1 MRTKVTLVLIFLNV
15 ALFVFIFKF
24 EHGWR
29 TDQAQRESRR
39 RVLGPEA
46 ASIQQLRISGPGITP
61 IELVRNGSQWALT
74 SPINWPANPHAVNR
88 ILNELQFLEH
98 ETSFSVAELE
108 KNRQSL
114 ADYGLEPPRLTIEFT
129 PVIAPSSG
137 PTATNTEPQRITLQ
151 VGDETKVGNRLY
163 LLSPQR
169 DRVHVVGL
177 SLARSL
183 NLPLEELRT
192 DEVFSIPLFEAR
204 SLTLQNAAAS
214 RVRIRQDGKQWSF
227 EAPIIA
233 RANKPQVEL
242 TISALNALRVHH
254 FLPSG
259 PGSPATPTTNTDL
272 RISLVGNNRQE
283 TLILLNEVEAP
294 PSPPSTANQNE
305 DRAVRFVAALE
316 GKATRFV
323 VEVPQ
328 VLLNTLRNAQDA
340 LREPLILD
348 FAPEALTAVTLSA
361 PNQAPLTLQQLRSSA
376 DGQHTW
382 QIVRS
387 STGQGP
393 QLQPVDPQ
401 RMREL
406 IQVLRHLSAQR
417 FVSDAPSDAD
427 LENWGFNRPE
437 REITLTLNAPTNA
450 LNLTG
455 GSSPLPV
462 VEPQTLSLQIG
473 RPTEPS
479 PHLYARLSNARFV
492 YEIPAAL
499 LDQTAPDP
507 LSYRQRLLRDLPE
520 TARFHTLTLTDLS
533 SGATVF
539 ETSVGDENSD
549 SAATSEADG
558 EAATRRQVEGSTTQ
572 QTARLFAALR
582 RLEAANLVQDHFSD
596 SIFSAGAERAWRWR
610 LDTTVRLPSGRSGDE
625 QSQTI
630 SLFLTERIGGNLQL
644 AGSPELGLVFA
655 INQPLLDALWPLTY
669 RERSAV
675 EATPPDSAKLSPE
688 AGSAADDAATTRRQI
703 KETEAPSA
711 SPLEAAPP
719 STDDAPASASPNEE
733 D

>member
-24 EHGWR
+24 ERGWR
-29 TDQAQRESRR
+29 TDQAQREARR

-46 ASIQQLRISGPGITP
+46 ASIQQLRISGPGLAT
-61 IELVRNGSQWALT
+61 IELTRSGAQWSLT
-74 SPINWPANPHAVNR
+74 SPIDWPANPHAVNR

-108 KNRQSL
+108 KNKQSL

-129 PVIAPSSG
+129 PVSAPISG
-137 PTATNTEPQRITLQ
+137 TPATNTEPQRITLQ

-192 DEVFSIPLFEAR
+192 DDVFSIPLFEAR

-214 RVRIRQDGKQWSF
+214 RVRIRQDGKHWSF

-242 TISALNALRVHH
+242 TISALNSLRVHH
-254 FLPSG
+254 FLPTSTS
-259 PGSPATPTTNTDL
+259 SPAGTPTTNADL

-283 TLILLNEVEAP
+283 TLILLNEIEAP
-294 PSPPSTANQNE
+294 TTSGENE
-305 DRAVRFVAALE
+305 ERAVSFVAALE

-328 VLLNTLRNAQDA
+328 PLLNTLRNAQDA
-340 LREPLILD
+340 LRDPRILD
-348 FAPEALTAVTLSA
+348 FEPEALTAITLSA

-382 QIVRS
+382 QIIRS
-387 STGQGP
+387 NTDQGP

-406 IQVLRHLSAQR
+406 IQTLRRLSAQR

-437 REITLTLNAPTNA
+437 REITLTLNPPANSLNVAGESA
-450 LNLTG
+450 L
-455 GSSPLPV
+455 GSV
-462 VEPQTLSLQIG
+462 AAPQTLRLQIG
-473 RPTEPS
+473 RATEPS
-479 PHLYARLSNARFV
+479 PHLYARLNSARFV
-492 YEIPAAL
+492 YEIPAEL
-499 LDQTAPDP
+499 LEQTAPDP
-507 LSYRQRLLRDLPE
+507 LDYRQHLLRELPE
-520 TARFHTLTLTDLS
+520 TARFHSLTLTDLN
-533 SGATVF
+533 SGNIVF
-539 ETSVGDENSD
+539 ETSVEDENEAQQSHD
-549 SAATSEADG
+549 QTAATD
-558 EAATRRQVEGSTTQ
+558 
-572 QTARLFAALR
+572 RLFAALR
-582 RLEAANLVQDHFSD
+582 RLEAASLVQDHFSETV
-596 SIFSAGAERAWRWR
+596 FAAGAERPWRWR
-610 LDTTVRLPSGRSGDE
+610 LDTTVRLPSGRGEE
-625 QSQTI
+625 QSETS
-630 SLFLTERIGGNLQL
+630 SLFLTERLGGDLQL
-644 AGSPELGLVFA
+644 AGSPQLGLVFA
-655 INQPLLDALWPLTY
+655 INQAFLDALWPLTY
-669 RERSAV
+669 RERSA
-675 EATPPDSAKLSPE
+675 EETTPDTPSESPSTSE
-688 AGSAADDAATTRRQI
+688 KSNIGKAVSPST
-703 KETEAPSA
+703 EEAPTSA
-711 SPLEAAPP
+711 PL
-719 STDDAPASASPNEE
+719 D
-733 D
+733 

>member
-24 EHGWR
+24 ERGWR

-46 ASIQQLRISGPGITP
+46 ASIQQLRISGPGLAT
-61 IELVRNGSQWALT
+61 IELTRSGARWSLT
-74 SPINWPANPHAVNR
+74 SPIDWPANPHAVNR

-108 KNRQSL
+108 KNKQSL

-129 PVIAPSSG
+129 PVTAPSSST
-137 PTATNTEPQRITLQ
+137 TATNTEPQRITLQ

-192 DEVFSIPLFEAR
+192 DDVFSIPLFEAR

-214 RVRIRQDGKQWSF
+214 RVRIRQDGKHWSF

-242 TISALNALRVHH
+242 TISALNSLRVHH
-254 FLPSG
+254 FLPTG
-259 PGSPATPTTNTDL
+259 ANSPATPTTNADL
-272 RISLVGNNRQE
+272 RIGLVGNNRQE
-283 TLILLNEVEAP
+283 TLILLNEIEAP
-294 PSPPSTANQNE
+294 PSPPNTANQNE
-305 DRAVRFVAALE
+305 ERAVPFVAALE

-323 VEVPQ
+323 VEVPLP
-328 VLLNTLRNAQDA
+328 LLNTLRNAQDA
-340 LREPLILD
+340 LREPRILD
-348 FAPEALTAVTLSA
+348 FDPEALTAVSLSA

-387 STGQGP
+387 STDQGP

-406 IQVLRHLSAQR
+406 IQVLRRLSAQR

-437 REITLTLNAPTNA
+437 REITLTLNPPTLS
-450 LNLTG
+450 LNLA
-455 GSSPLPV
+455 GSSGPLTV
-462 VEPQTLSLQIG
+462 AEPQTLRLQIG

-479 PHLYARLSNARFV
+479 PHLYARLSSARFV
-492 YEIPAAL
+492 YEIPAEL
-499 LDQTAPDP
+499 LEQTAPDP
-507 LSYRQRLLRDLPE
+507 LSYRQHLLRELPE
-520 TARFHTLTLTDLS
+520 TARFHALTLTDLS

-539 ETSVGDENSD
+539 ETSMDDENETAEVPSR
-549 SAATSEADG
+549 ADG
-558 EAATRRQVEGSTTQ
+558 EATTRRQVEESATQ
-572 QTARLFAALR
+572 QTGRLFAALR
-582 RLEAANLVQDHFSD
+582 RLEAASLVQDHFSD
-596 SIFSAGAERAWRWR
+596 SIFAAGAERPWRWR
-610 LDTTVRLPSGRSGDE
+610 LDTTVRLPSGRGDE
-625 QSQTI
+625 QSETS
-630 SLFLTERIGGNLQL
+630 SLFLTERLGGDLQL
-644 AGSPELGLVFA
+644 AGSPQLGLVFA
-655 INQPLLDALWPLTY
+655 INQALLDALWPLTY
-669 RERSAV
+669 RERSTAETAPSDSDTFGP
-675 EATPPDSAKLSPE
+675 EATSVPD
-688 AGSAADDAATTRRQI
+688 GAATTRRQI
-703 KETEAPSA
+703 KGPEAPGA
-711 SPLEAAPP
+711 SPMEGAATPP
-719 STDDAPASASPNEE
+719 DKRD
-733 D
+733 